1 MGEVKCPRCGRGN
14 KTDALNCRECGL
26 QLREASPAVQE
37 GLEMNTGAEA
47 EAMWAPA
54 PKKSHKGLIL
64 GIVAG
69 AVVVAAAAVTAVI
82 LLGGNKTLGVTP
94 DEIEGWFRD
103 AAEEGNSDA
112 EFLIEIW
119 ELLEDAPEVKY
130 TSTSDKKIERFNF
143 DSMGLSVVGYCDA
156 KDHEI
161 SQMIVSGDLYG
172 LYSILDEGNS
182 YSTICSITEVTESA
196 LFELVA
202 QEALGLSEEKAEEVV
217 DESGDGEAVVKNG
230 TTWYVKGYHND
241 EDLVLMISTFEET
254 DALMDYMK
262 ELEGEIE

>member
-1 MGEVKCPRCGRGN
+1 MEEMKCPRCGREN
-14 KTDALNCRECGL
+14 DPDALNCRGCGL
-26 QLREASPAVQE
+26 QLHEAPQAVQE
-37 GLEMNTGAEA
+37 AAELNAEA
-47 EAMWAPA
+47 GEILTQK
-54 PKKSHKGLIL
+54 PKKSHKVMVI
-64 GIVAG
+64 GIIA
-69 AVVVAAAAVTAVI
+69 AVVVAAAAVAAIV
-82 LLGGNKTLGVTP
+82 LLHGNITLDVKP
-94 DEIEGWFRD
+94 EEIEGWFRD

-161 SQMIVSGDLYG
+161 LQMIVSGDLYG

-202 QEALGLSEEKAEEVV
+202 QEALGLSEEKAEEVI
-217 DESGDGEAVVKNG
+217 DESGNGEEVVKNG

-241 EDLVLMISTFEET
+241 EDLVLMISTFEEM

-262 ELEGEIE
+262 ELEGEME

>member
-1 MGEVKCPRCGRGN
+1 MEEMKCPRCGKEN
-14 KTDALNCRECGL
+14 DPDALNCRECGL
-26 QLREASPAVQE
+26 QLQEAPQAVHE
-37 GLEMNTGAEA
+37 AAERNAETGEILTQK
-47 EAMWAPA
+47 
-54 PKKSHKGLIL
+54 PKKSHKVMVI
-64 GIVAG
+64 GIIA
-69 AVVVAAAAVTAVI
+69 AVVVAAAAVVAIV
-82 LLGGNKTLGVTP
+82 LLRGNKTLGVTP
-94 DEIEGWFRD
+94 EEIEGWFRD

-143 DSMGLSVVGYCDA
+143 DSMGLSIVGYCDA

-202 QEALGLSEEKAEEVV
+202 QEALGLSEEKAEEVI
-217 DESGDGEAVVKNG
+217 DESGDGKEVVKNG
-230 TTWYVKGYHND
+230 TTWCVKGYHND
-241 EDLVLMISTFEET
+241 EDLVLMISTFEEMDT
-254 DALMDYMK
+254 LMDYMK